1 MVPNYNLGS
10 CDATKIERPPLKNAN
25 PLLQAKVAST
35 VLVANMANTD
45 LCRRLTEDVGAMSAD
60 MFYTRFNLSGD
71 DHVNIC
77 LVVGV
82 YVPVVLWG

>member
-1 MVPNYNLGS
+1 
-10 CDATKIERPPLKNAN
+10 
-25 PLLQAKVAST
+25 
-35 VLVANMANTD
+35 MANTD